1 MKKLVG
7 VVMLTVMLLVAGC
20 GKDDYPPVPINEEI
34 DRCET
39 CNMAIKDDAYA
50 TQIITKEGRSLKF
63 DDLGCLVEWRVE
75 HGTDTIAATY
85 VRDHSSLEWIK
96 YDKAYYVYDAS
107 IQTPM
112 AYGVISFES
121 EKAANDY
128 ISEHGVGAL
137 MDAEA
142 LAAHSW
148 EVNQEMMGTHG
159 HGDGHGHEHSDADAH
174 NNDASHDADAHGDSE
189 AAHGEAG
196 HEAGAHEAGV
206 HEAGAHEAGAHEA
219 GHDDAAHEADEH
231 EGHTGEASHEAKAHD
246 A

>member
-148 EVNQEMMGTHG
+148 EVNQEMMGSHD
-159 HGDGHGHEHSDADAH
+159 HAGHGHEHSDADAH
-174 NNDASHDADAHGDSE
+174 SDASHDADAHGNSE

-196 HEAGAHEAGV
+196 HEDT
-206 HEAGAHEAGAHEA
+206 AHEA
-219 GHDDAAHEADEH
+219 GHDDAAHDADEH
-231 EGHTGEASHEAKAHD
+231 DGHGGEASHEAEAHD

>member
-1 MKKLVG
+1 MKKLIG
-7 VVMLTVMLLVAGC
+7 VVMLTIMLIVAGC

-50 TQIITKEGRSLKF
+50 TQMITKEGQSLKF

-75 HGTDTIAATY
+75 HGTDSIAATY
-85 VRDHSSLEWIK
+85 VRDYNSLEWIK
-96 YDKAYYVYDAS
+96 YDKAYYVYDAT

-112 AYGVISFES
+112 AYGVISFET
-121 EKAANDY
+121 EDAANSY

-142 LAAHSW
+142 LAGHTW
-148 EVNQEMMGTHG
+148 EVNQEMMGSHDHG
-159 HGDGHGHEHSDADAH
+159 HDHGHSDADAH
-174 NNDASHDADAHGDSE
+174 SDAAHGTDVDGDHD

-196 HEAGAHEAGV
+196 HDADAHEAN
-206 HEAGAHEAGAHEA
+206 AHGEVDTHS
-219 GHDDAAHEADEH
+219 EADEQ
-231 EGHTGEASHEAKAHD
+231 EGHANEASHETEAHD